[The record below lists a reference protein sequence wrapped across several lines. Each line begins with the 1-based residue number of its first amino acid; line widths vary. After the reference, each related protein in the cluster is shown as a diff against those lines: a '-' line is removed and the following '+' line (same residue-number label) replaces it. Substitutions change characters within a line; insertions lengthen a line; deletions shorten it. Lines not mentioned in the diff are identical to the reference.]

1 MTLGISNVTYCRI
14 IGDIIIWL
22 VDITQD
28 KIDFLQEQKDKF
40 SIEDYSL
47 ELATP
52 VINLTPN
59 AEVKCKIVMKKPGI
73 EIPPMKVEG

>member
-1 MTLGISNVTYCRI
+1 MTLGISNVTYCR
-14 IGDIIIWL
+14 IIIWL

-59 AEVKCKIVMKKPGI
+59 AEVKCKIVMKKLELI
-73 EIPPMKVEG
+73 YSEQK